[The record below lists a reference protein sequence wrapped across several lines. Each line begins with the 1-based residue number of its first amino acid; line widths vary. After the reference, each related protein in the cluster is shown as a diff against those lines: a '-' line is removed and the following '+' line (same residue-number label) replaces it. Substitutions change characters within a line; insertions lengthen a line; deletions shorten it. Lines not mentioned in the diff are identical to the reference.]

1 MSKRTLLLAGLVVV
15 LAAGFFGY
23 REWNRGLAQAEDI
36 KADVTITATELFTA
50 YTTDETSAN
59 ARFGDKVLA
68 VSGAVREVG
77 GGDGGP
83 VNLMLETGDPLGAIV
98 CEFPPDAVLD
108 LKKDAQVTVK
118 GFCTGYNL
126 DLLLQRCAIVE

>member
-23 REWNRGLAQAEDI
+23 REWNRGLAQAEDT
-36 KADVTITATELFTA
+36 KADVAITATELFTA

-98 CEFPPDAVLD
+98 CEFPPDAVLE

-118 GFCTGYNL
+118 GFCAGYNL
-126 DLLLQRCAIVE
+126 DVLLQRCAIVE